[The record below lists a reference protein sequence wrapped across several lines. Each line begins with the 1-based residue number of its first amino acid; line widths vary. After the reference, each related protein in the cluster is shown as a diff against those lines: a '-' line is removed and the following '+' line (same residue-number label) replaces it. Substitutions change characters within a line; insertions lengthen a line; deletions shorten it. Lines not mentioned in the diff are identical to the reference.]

1 MTGLAPCDD
10 EFDNGGNDLANVTP
24 RRRLDTS
31 AKIRREATRLYLR
44 WERGVLEDEVAGRMI
59 HALRVIMHM
68 VEGPAI
74 EQRLAAIEQKLVELS
89 QP

>member
-1 MTGLAPCDD
+1 LASSGN
-10 EFDNGGNDLANVTP
+10 EFDNGGNGLPNAVP

-31 AKIRREATRLYLR
+31 AKIRREAVKQYLR
-44 WERGVLEDEVAGRMI
+44 WERGLIYAEVAGRMI
-59 HALRVIMHM
+59 NALRVIMHM

-74 EQRLAAIEQKLVELS
+74 EQRLAAVEQRLAELS